1 MAVKRKKRNRN
12 KTMENNK
19 DDQKDREHTVEEQ
32 TVEEKASPQ
41 QDTTEKEPELKEP
54 VGAETQAGPEVSSA
68 QGGESKD
75 PVQPQEPQLLE
86 IDSLKNKS
94 EQLGRESAAYKDKWL
109 RAEADM
115 DNYKKR
121 VHKEKL
127 EQLKY
132 GYETL
137 IRELLPVIDNL
148 ERAIEYSKKHS
159 QKDSLYEG
167 VELTLK
173 LLKKVIE
180 GYGVSAVHTVGEVF
194 DPNFHEGLGVEEGED
209 YADNVII
216 REVEK
221 GYIYN
226 DRLLRPAKV
235 IVGKKIVPEN
245 IAEEQKN

>member
-1 MAVKRKKRNRN
+1 MSLKGKKRNR
-12 KTMENNK
+12 KKKMENDKN
-19 DDQKDREHTVEEQ
+19 DQKENNRQ
-32 TVEEKASPQ
+32 S
-41 QDTTEKEPELKEP
+41 
-54 VGAETQAGPEVSSA
+54 AGPEEEQKVN
-68 QGGESKD
+68 GEQAAKG
-75 PVQPQEPQLLE
+75 PEPE
-86 IDSLKNKS
+86 GK
-94 EQLGRESAAYKDKWL
+94 ESAAEPQQESPRSESGTGELSEPVQQEEAAVSGTDALNKRVEQLAKEAATFKDRWL

-137 IRELLPVIDNL
+137 IRELLPVVDNL

-180 GYGVSAVHTVGEVF
+180 GYGVTSVQTLGEIF
-194 DPNFHEGLGVEEGED
+194 DPNFHEGLGVEESEN
-209 YADNVII
+209 YEDNVIVKEI
-216 REVEK
+216 EK

-235 IVGKKIVPEN
+235 IVGKKAAAEAVP
-245 IAEEQKN
+245 EEQKN